1 MATERV
7 RGLIETIKD
16 ALICAVELHNETVES
31 INESDVELHRRL
43 VQQVMCILS
52 FYFVNKNNAFCL
64 DFSCLL
70 RLLRCIFFTF

>member
-7 RGLIETIKD
+7 RNLIETIKD
-16 ALICAVELHNETVES
+16 ALICAMQLHNETTDI

-43 VQQVMCILS
+43 VQQVVCVS
-52 FYFVNKNNAFCL
+52 FICVFVNNVCFFFL

-70 RLLRCIFFTF
+70 CLL